1 MQKTDEALRRTARSR
16 TPTACFQ
23 CQKRK
28 QKCSRE
34 QPCRHCS
41 RRYPPVD
48 CIYTFEGRHKMVPP
62 MSPNRLSVPDET
74 PAYFYTEPK
83 SLISRLPSTPSRQ
96 GFSSTAQ
103 SCASYQ
109 EPEQNLGQGNIS
121 CVKKFATTGFESCRS
136 KHPNHTTSS
145 SAIPSS
151 GTASYTGLEL
161 DTNELDFQQAPQVL
175 TDAPNEIPD
184 YSYMGNSH
192 LKGESWNQT
201 SNLNLNSGMDNF
213 QDFNQP
219 YFVPISIQ
227 TENSQSFDIHG
238 SPTFHTTIGNN
249 GMSNFEVPD
258 LSFSPETPNDQNRGY
273 GATDDYSFY

>member
-16 TPTACFQ
+16 TPTACLQ

-62 MSPNRLSVPDET
+62 ISPNRLTVPDET

-96 GFSSTAQ
+96 GFSNTAQ
-103 SCASYQ
+103 SYAYNQ
-109 EPEQNLGQGNIS
+109 EPEQALGQGNMS
-121 CVKKFATTGFESCRS
+121 CVKTFASTSSESFRS
-136 KHPNHTTSS
+136 KYPYHSISS
-145 SAIPSS
+145 SVIPSS
-151 GTASYTGLEL
+151 GTASYTEPEL
-161 DTNELDFQQAPQVL
+161 DTNELDFQQSTQVPMN
-175 TDAPNEIPD
+175 APNEMPD
-184 YSYMGNSH
+184 YNYMDEPYVE
-192 LKGESWNQT
+192 GENWNQA
-201 SNLNLNSGMDNF
+201 SNLDSNTGMDNF
-213 QDFNQP
+213 QDFNQS

-227 TENSQSFDIHG
+227 TENSQSFGIHG
-238 SPTFHTTIGNN
+238 SPTFHPATVNN
-249 GMSNFEVPD
+249 GMSSFEAPD
-258 LSFSPETPNDQNRGY
+258 LPFSPETPNDQNRGY